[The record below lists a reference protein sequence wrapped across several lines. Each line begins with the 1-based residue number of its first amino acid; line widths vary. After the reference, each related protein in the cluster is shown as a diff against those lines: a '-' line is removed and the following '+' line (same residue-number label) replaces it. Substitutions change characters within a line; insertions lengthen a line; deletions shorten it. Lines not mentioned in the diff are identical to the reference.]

1 MALSRDYVSE
11 AGSRFYDAEFGTV
24 KQRLG
29 SHGKD
34 GWFWEYTEPFPVF
47 SGEYEFKLVDTSGH
61 YARFGMLIITDD
73 LDLTFGK
80 TDVEYKY
87 FKKHL
92 YKDGMYTAQEK
103 SNIKDSNRPDTD
115 IAVKLND
122 EYMNFDVEPVIMNG
136 RTMVPFR
143 AIFEALGCTVSWD
156 AENRIASGSRNGSTI
171 DLTIDDTTAV
181 VDGKS
186 VTLDQAA
193 TIVDGRTL
201 VPLRFVSEA
210 LSAAVDWNGET
221 RTVTILA
228 TIPEEIYWLRPSSF
242 TSLGTWTFDIN
253 AVGAFDTTAFQG
265 LATGS
270 TIDEADASGAK
281 PAIAHFDCANDG
293 EYNLWVRSRDF
304 SQNQQ
309 GHRFFNVSVNGKLV
323 EHKFGTHA
331 GDGYKWAKA
340 PEKVTLKKGRNEIQL
355 IDSSGFYARCDSI
368 LVASNDNFVP
378 PENLLSLKAMAS
390 PTTPASQKI
399 HRFPAYA
406 TEQNAPTESAT
417 IENNSTKVV
426 FYKVPTSKGQVVQNE
441 IYAKDASG
449 NWVKTNSRDEEL
461 GHYIIRADKAT
472 SKASADMMTFE
483 TEYTDA
489 SGASVPYFGINPYLS
504 GKGEWVVPTD
514 FTQNGS
520 SVTLSYNDANGA
532 KISDVWTLEESNPA
546 PLVSSTITALNDG
559 YYSLGSF
566 EGTDFS
572 YEEFSDAVAPFRV
585 IKKRVH
591 DEVCAVSEQFLFT
604 PMGCYTLYENNK
616 YSAQPITKGIVPDPE
631 YLPLRWVYN
640 DNTLISVNMKTP
652 IGTYKGTLFAPN
664 MGSPESKLAA
674 NQDYT
679 VKYRVISSVSDWF
692 ENYKFVSQELFD
704 VNDYRQN
711 TYATLNDAIF
721 NTRKLILDDKY
732 GGWDNNMMGHYNME
746 AITTVSDANPMQALQ
761 DYLLSEDEEMLE
773 RRAIPTIAAFLTR
786 SSLHFNPGLIG
797 YGSTTG
803 WERGE
808 KEPDAI
814 GTPRAGYNL
823 NVTAGLYEMTRGNT
837 PALYD
842 LGLKKGQ
849 GSVKNEYGSVAPFSN
864 NLNLYIYTGEQKYLD
879 DAIKQADEY
888 LEKVVYAEMSQ
899 QLPWESFIYIS
910 YYPNIAS
917 LMDIYDVTKD
927 KKYLDAAE
935 YVAQMMLTALWVPGI
950 DGDKKTEQVVIN
962 NIDDAFTGKVKTHTS
977 ALDKRDSYNLFWH
990 GDHNFRVG
998 DDKLTKENYL
1008 DPIRAKQGTAENW
1021 IHSRVGLGIEQAST
1035 FDSSSSNII
1044 MQYWAGDF
1052 VRLSAYTG
1060 EKAYENA
1067 ARNAIIGRFSNYPG
1081 YYQTFNFTLPF
1092 YPEYPY
1098 DGPDFSSIYWHH
1110 LPPFLAMIEEFLI
1123 SQTMSWS
1130 DFNIEFPALRQQ
1142 GYAYFNSHQYGH
1154 KPGKFYDQTDMWPY
1168 LAENTI
1174 DSGNLQIDWMA
1185 ARKDGMLG
1193 IALMN
1198 ESAEDVTTTVSLL
1211 DGIPG
1216 GTAYTG
1222 KATVFDKAGNKTEID
1237 VTNGKFEITVPAKA
1251 LKAVTIAIPGIK
1263 APAFA
1268 KSNYTL
1274 DSKYE
1279 IGGTVSNHA
1288 NGKGY
1293 VIQISPENYFA
1304 YVYVTDK
1311 PAAVKEVKLTYTAD
1325 GKTETISD
1333 NEYPYEFIVK
1343 VNDPNSEFVYDIT
1356 EITTNNAEVKLGG
1369 ATLMSKALS
1378 ESKGLTYKEPENI
1391 SAPIT
1396 SKIPDI
1402 AYNGTAGDFAPFK
1415 LEYVM
1420 QGAKTD
1426 TNQIRFVVLK
1436 SKLPIP
1442 ATAVELAGLPI
1453 KGKLVD
1459 GKTTIEVV
1467 SVITGCEER
1476 DGDKVVVTVDCPS
1489 NVPLA
1494 NYMTSEGKSYTFDL
1508 TISPYNK

>member
-1 MALSRDYVSE
+1 
-11 AGSRFYDAEFGTV
+11 
-24 KQRLG
+24 
-29 SHGKD
+29 
-34 GWFWEYTEPFPVF
+34 
-47 SGEYEFKLVDTSGH
+47 
-61 YARFGMLIITDD
+61 
-73 LDLTFGK
+73 
-80 TDVEYKY
+80 
-87 FKKHL
+87 
-92 YKDGMYTAQEK
+92 
-103 SNIKDSNRPDTD
+103 
-115 IAVKLND
+115 
-122 EYMNFDVEPVIMNG
+122 
-136 RTMVPFR
+136 
-143 AIFEALGCTVSWD
+143 
-156 AENRIASGSRNGSTI
+156 
-171 DLTIDDTTAV
+171 
-181 VDGKS
+181 
-186 VTLDQAA
+186 
-193 TIVDGRTL
+193 
-201 VPLRFVSEA
+201 
-210 LSAAVDWNGET
+210 
-221 RTVTILA
+221 
-228 TIPEEIYWLRPSSF
+228 
-242 TSLGTWTFDIN
+242 
-253 AVGAFDTTAFQG
+253 
-265 LATGS
+265 
-270 TIDEADASGAK
+270 
-281 PAIAHFDCANDG
+281 
-293 EYNLWVRSRDF
+293 
-304 SQNQQ
+304 
-309 GHRFFNVSVNGKLV
+309 
-323 EHKFGTHA
+323 
-331 GDGYKWAKA
+331 
-340 PEKVTLKKGRNEIQL
+340 
-355 IDSSGFYARCDSI
+355 
-368 LVASNDNFVP
+368 
-378 PENLLSLKAMAS
+378 
-390 PTTPASQKI
+390 
-399 HRFPAYA
+399 
-406 TEQNAPTESAT
+406 
-417 IENNSTKVV
+417 
-426 FYKVPTSKGQVVQNE
+426 
-441 IYAKDASG
+441 
-449 NWVKTNSRDEEL
+449 
-461 GHYIIRADKAT
+461 
-472 SKASADMMTFE
+472 
-483 TEYTDA
+483 
-489 SGASVPYFGINPYLS
+489 
-504 GKGEWVVPTD
+504 
-514 FTQNGS
+514 
-520 SVTLSYNDANGA
+520 
-532 KISDVWTLEESNPA
+532 
-546 PLVSSTITALNDG
+546 
-559 YYSLGSF
+559 
-566 EGTDFS
+566 
-572 YEEFSDAVAPFRV
+572 
-585 IKKRVH
+585 
-591 DEVCAVSEQFLFT
+591 
-604 PMGCYTLYENNK
+604 
-616 YSAQPITKGIVPDPE
+616 
-631 YLPLRWVYN
+631 
-640 DNTLISVNMKTP
+640 
-652 IGTYKGTLFAPN
+652 
-664 MGSPESKLAA
+664 
-674 NQDYT
+674 
-679 VKYRVISSVSDWF
+679 
-692 ENYKFVSQELFD
+692 
-704 VNDYRQN
+704 
-711 TYATLNDAIF
+711 
-721 NTRKLILDDKY
+721 
-732 GGWDNNMMGHYNME
+732 
-746 AITTVSDANPMQALQ
+746 
-761 DYLLSEDEEMLE
+761 
-773 RRAIPTIAAFLTR
+773 
-786 SSLHFNPGLIG
+786 
-797 YGSTTG
+797 
-803 WERGE
+803 
-808 KEPDAI
+808 
-814 GTPRAGYNL
+814 
-823 NVTAGLYEMTRGNT
+823 
-837 PALYD
+837 
-842 LGLKKGQ
+842 
-849 GSVKNEYGSVAPFSN
+849 
-864 NLNLYIYTGEQKYLD
+864 
-879 DAIKQADEY
+879 
-888 LEKVVYAEMSQ
+888 
-899 QLPWESFIYIS
+899 
-910 YYPNIAS
+910 
-917 LMDIYDVTKD
+917 
-927 KKYLDAAE
+927 
-935 YVAQMMLTALWVPGI
+935 
-950 DGDKKTEQVVIN
+950 
-962 NIDDAFTGKVKTHTS
+962 
-977 ALDKRDSYNLFWH
+977 
-990 GDHNFRVG
+990 
-998 DDKLTKENYL
+998 
-1008 DPIRAKQGTAENW
+1008 
-1021 IHSRVGLGIEQAST
+1021 
-1035 FDSSSSNII
+1035 